1 MAKKNNKTQFY
12 CKECGYESVKWLGQC
27 PSCNS
32 WNSFVESEN
41 LDSISLSTGDLI
53 SQKDL
58 KQLTIKTLKEIENV
72 KEERFKTGIEEF
84 DNLLGGGIVKGSLSL
99 IGGAP
104 GIGKSTLLLQ
114 VVKELGKT
122 GKNILYVS
130 GEESLEQI
138 KLRAMRLGDFSDSVK
153 FISDTNMDAIIL
165 TIIKTK
171 PDLIIIDSIQTM
183 ALNIEDKI
191 PGSIT
196 QVRATTQSI
205 FRVCKE
211 YNISAFIVGHI
222 TKEGNVAGPKLL
234 EHIVDVVLYFEDDL
248 ETNLRILRCKKNRFG
263 SADTIAVFEMQSTG
277 LREIK
282 NPSEIFVNN
291 KDRSDTIGCTITCI
305 IESNRP
311 ILIEVQ
317 ALVTKSNFGIARRNI
332 NGADLNRLNL
342 LIAIIEKRMNLP
354 LFQYDIY
361 VNITGGF
368 KIKDPSI
375 DLAIIM
381 AILSSY
387 KDKQI
392 GNDCIYCGEVGL
404 SGEVRNVSQ
413 VNLRVQEAI
422 KLGYKKI
429 FLPKANVDA
438 IDENM
443 IKKYEGIEIKGIRD
457 VVN

>member
-1 MAKKNNKTQFY
+1 MSKKNNKTIFY
-12 CKECGYESVKWLGQC
+12 CKECGYESAKWLGQC

-41 LDSISLSTGDLI
+41 LESINISTGNLI

-58 KQLTIKTLKEIENV
+58 KPLEIKTLNEIDSK
-72 KEERFKTGIEEF
+72 KEERFKTGIGEF
-84 DNLLGGGIVKGSLSL
+84 DNLLGGGIVKGSLTL

-114 VVKELGKT
+114 VVQKIGNS
-122 GKNILYVS
+122 GQNVLYVS

-138 KLRAMRLGDFSDSVK
+138 KLRALRLGEFNNNVK
-153 FISDTNMDAIIL
+153 FLSDTNMDAIL
-165 TIIKTK
+165 MTIIKTK

-234 EHIVDVVLYFEDDL
+234 EHIVDVVLYFEDDI

-263 SADTIAVFEMQSTG
+263 SADTIAVFEMQSSG

-291 KDRSDTIGCTITCI
+291 KDRTDTIGCTITCI

-317 ALVTKSNFGIARRNI
+317 SLVTKSNFGMARRNI

-354 LFQYDIY
+354 LYQYDIY

-387 KDKQI
+387 KEKQI
-392 GNDCIYCGEVGL
+392 GNDCVYCGEVGL
-404 SGEVRNVSQ
+404 SGEVRNVSYA
-413 VNLRVQEAI
+413 NLRVQEAV

-429 FLPKANVDA
+429 FLPKSNVDS

-443 IKKYEGIEIKGIRD
+443 LKKYNGIEIKGIKD